1 MDEKPYVAI
10 ASMML
15 EHSSSLSGEEK
26 MLVLEGF
33 LQEGRKINAN
43 VSLVQTALT
52 LIADGL
58 VVFYENQKKQL
69 VLEQN

>member
-1 MDEKPYVAI
+1 LNIQVLYQEKK
-10 ASMML
+10 L
-15 EHSSSLSGEEK
+15 
-26 MLVLEGF
+26 LVLEGF

-69 VLEQN
+69 VLKRN

>member
-1 MDEKPYVAI
+1 
-10 ASMML
+10 
-15 EHSSSLSGEEK
+15 

-33 LQEGRKINAN
+33 LHEGRKINTN

-58 VVFYENQKKQL
+58 VVVYENRKKQ
-69 VLEQN
+69 VVFEKN